1 MKPSSTQSNEL
12 RHIYRIAA
20 PGTPEH
26 GRMLTF
32 GPATPP
38 MFARDR
44 FTLADGRMVWI
55 EYVGTV
61 AR

>member
-1 MKPSSTQSNEL
+1 MRSSTESNER
-12 RHIYRIAA
+12 RHIYRIES

-26 GRMLTF
+26 GRTLTF
-32 GPATPP
+32 GTDSPA

-61 AR
+61 AI